1 MSDNTYFYCHVEG
14 NTDVG
19 CKRKANEDWL
29 DSFECENGLVAVVC
43 DGMGGHVG
51 GQIASH
57 VAVDAIRRFLSSK
70 YIPNPKDAI
79 VEACHAANAAILQRA
94 SEQPELTGMGS
105 TCVMLIVRDGKVYM
119 GSVGDS
125 RIYLVRSKTIRQ
137 LTKDQSY
144 VQMLVDAGQI
154 TQEQAEHHPRK
165 NEITN
170 ALGLSGMQPA
180 TVLEDP
186 INPEAGDCFVLCSD
200 GLSGMVPDREIA
212 KVVSNQMGMSQ
223 QERVNTLI
231 DKARRNGGL
240 DNITCQIVEFAVT
253 PSGSA
258 KPVGLKKRLIKYGLP
273 VVGSLVLIS
282 CLSLWAWN
290 HFRQE
295 KGEREE
301 SEHVEHMRK
310 VAKYTSPKP
319 EATIVFSN
327 TAKKVLEIEEVKDFG
342 LRFYVYNPDG
352 SVDTI
357 NKNNPLSLSTLSVYP
372 ADSLSLE
379 RKDNRCSIAFKC
391 RDYTEPDM
399 TVELKD
405 TDDSTYCYVFAVT
418 GPVKRSAPSES
429 GTSLFPPRTPEKD
442 SGEAGQVLVDITT
455 PQEGESDEGG
465 EGDKGTLLSYTIPVA
480 LSEEKTI
487 TLYSNLDGTNTQ
499 TEIYLKD
506 YAYAFKA
513 GKKTT
518 DWYELTNDGA
528 ECVIKVKGKKIPSK
542 DNFIDIPTQEEGKV
556 IRLIFQKQRQTSGTR
571 KAKRNKG

>member
-51 GQIASH
+51 GRIASH
-57 VAVDAIRRFLSSK
+57 VAVDAIRRFLSSQ

-79 VEACHAANAAILQRA
+79 VQACHAANAAILQRA

-170 ALGLSGMQPA
+170 ALGLPGMQPA

-186 INPEAGDCFVLCSD
+186 ISPEAGDCFVLCSD

-223 QERVNTLI
+223 QDRVNMLI

-273 VVGSLVLIS
+273 VVGSLVLVS

-290 HFRQE
+290 HFHQE
-295 KGEREE
+295 KVEREK
-301 SEHVEHMRK
+301 SEHVEDMEK

-319 EATIVFSN
+319 EATIVFSD
-327 TAKKVLEIEEVKDFG
+327 TAEKVLEIEEVKDLG
-342 LRFYVYNPDG
+342 LRFYVYNLDG

-357 NKNNPLSLSTLSVYP
+357 NKNEPLSLSTLSVYP
-372 ADSLSLE
+372 ADSLLWE

-391 RDYTEPDM
+391 LDYTEPDM

-405 TDDSTYCYVFAVT
+405 KDGSTYCYVFAVT
-418 GPVKRSAPSES
+418 GSVKSPAPSRS
-429 GTSLFPPRTPEKD
+429 GTLQNSSETFTKDPAQQGVQNDIMTP
-442 SGEAGQVLVDITT
+442 G
-455 PQEGESDEGG
+455 EGESGEGG
-465 EGDKGTLLSYTIPVA
+465 QGDEDILLSDIIQVA
-480 LSEEKTI
+480 SSEEKTI
-487 TLYSNLDGTNTQ
+487 TLHSNLDGTNTE

-506 YAYAFKA
+506 YAFK
-513 GKKTT
+513 GVNRKST
-518 DWYELTNDGA
+518 DWYELTNNGA
-528 ECVIKVKGKKIPSK
+528 ECVIRVKGAKIPPQ

-556 IRLIFQKQRQTSGTR
+556 IRLIFQR
-571 KAKRNKG
+571 K

>member
-1 MSDNTYFYCHVEG
+1 MSDNAYFYCHVEG

-51 GQIASH
+51 GRIASH
-57 VAVDAIRRFLSSK
+57 VAVDAIRKFLSSQ

-79 VEACHAANAAILQRA
+79 VQACHAANAAILQRA
-94 SEQPELTGMGS
+94 SEQPELTSMGS

-170 ALGLSGMQPA
+170 ALGLHGMQPA

-212 KVVSNQMGMSQ
+212 KVVGNQMGMSQ
-223 QERVNTLI
+223 QDRVNTLI

-273 VVGSLVLIS
+273 VVGSLVLVS

-290 HFRQE
+290 HFHQE
-295 KGEREE
+295 EGGKKESGHVKEMRE
-301 SEHVEHMRK
+301 
-310 VAKYTSPKP
+310 VAKYISSEP
-319 EATIVFSN
+319 EDTIVFSR
-327 TAKKVLEIEEVKDFG
+327 TAEKVLEIEEVTGFG
-342 LRFYVYNPDG
+342 LRFYVYNQDG

-379 RKDNRCSIAFKC
+379 RKDNRCSIAFRC

-405 TDDSTYCYVFAVT
+405 KDDSTYCYVFAVT
-418 GPVKRSAPSES
+418 GPIKRSVPSGS
-429 GTSLFPPRTPEKD
+429 GTALFSPRTLGKNPD
-442 SGEAGQVLVDITT
+442 EAGRVLVDITT
-455 PQEGESDEGG
+455 PKEDESDEGG
-465 EGDKGTLLSYTIPVA
+465 QSDKDTPLSYTIPVA
-480 LSEEKTI
+480 SSEVKTI

-518 DWYELTNDGA
+518 VWYELTNDGA
-528 ECVIKVKGKKIPSK
+528 KCVIKIKGGKIPPK

-556 IRLIFQKQRQTSGTR
+556 IRLIFQR
-571 KAKRNKG
+571 K

>member
-57 VAVDAIRRFLSSK
+57 VAVDAIRKFLSSQ

-79 VEACHAANAAILQRA
+79 VQACHAANAAILQRA

-223 QERVNTLI
+223 QDRVNTLI

-253 PSGSA
+253 PSGNA

-290 HFRQE
+290 HFHQE
-295 KGEREE
+295 KGEREK
-301 SEHVEHMRK
+301 SEHVEDMEK
-310 VAKYTSPKP
+310 VAKYTSPEP
-319 EATIVFSN
+319 EATIVFSH
-327 TAKKVLEIEEVKDFG
+327 TAGKVLEIEEVKDLG
-342 LRFYVYNPDG
+342 LRFYVYNQDG

-357 NKNNPLSLSTLSVYP
+357 NKNDPLSLSTLSVYP
-372 ADSLSLE
+372 PDSLSLE

-405 TDDSTYCYVFAVT
+405 KDDNTYCYVFAVT
-418 GPVKRSAPSES
+418 GSVKHSASSGS
-429 GTSLFPPRTPEKD
+429 GTSQNSSETFTKD
-442 SGEAGQVLVDITT
+442 PAQQGVQEDKMTSG
-455 PQEGESDEGG
+455 EGESDEGG
-465 EGDKGTLLSYTIPVA
+465 QGDKVIPLSYTIPVA
-480 LSEEKTI
+480 PSEEKTI
-487 TLYSNLDGTNTQ
+487 TLYSNLDGTNTE

-513 GKKTT
+513 GEKTT
-518 DWYELTNDGA
+518 VWYKLTNDGA
-528 ECVIKVKGKKIPSK
+528 KCVIKVNGTRIPSK
-542 DNFIDIPTQEEGKV
+542 DSFIDIPTREEGKV
-556 IRLIFQKQRQTSGTR
+556 IRLIFQR
-571 KAKRNKG
+571 K

>member
-51 GQIASH
+51 GRIASH
-57 VAVDAIRRFLSSK
+57 VAVDAIRKFLSSQ

-79 VEACHAANAAILQRA
+79 VQACHAANAAILQRA

-212 KVVSNQMGMSQ
+212 KVVGNQMGMSQ

-273 VVGSLVLIS
+273 VVGSLVLVS

-290 HFRQE
+290 HFHQE
-295 KGEREE
+295 KVEREK
-301 SEHVEHMRK
+301 SEHVEDMEK

-319 EATIVFSN
+319 EATIVFSD
-327 TAKKVLEIEEVKDFG
+327 TAEKVLEIEEVKDLG
-342 LRFYVYNPDG
+342 LRFYVYNQDG

-357 NKNNPLSLSTLSVYP
+357 NKNDPLSLSTLSVYP
-372 ADSLSLE
+372 PDSLSLE

-405 TDDSTYCYVFAVT
+405 KDGSTYCYVFAVT
-418 GPVKRSAPSES
+418 GSVKSPAPSGS
-429 GTSLFPPRTPEKD
+429 GTLQNSSETFTKDPAQQGVQEDKMTP
-442 SGEAGQVLVDITT
+442 G
-455 PQEGESDEGG
+455 EGESGEGG
-465 EGDKGTLLSYTIPVA
+465 QGDEDIPLSYTIPVA
-480 LSEEKTI
+480 SSEEKTI
-487 TLYSNLDGTNTQ
+487 TLYSKDGTNSE

-506 YAYAFKA
+506 YAFK
-513 GKKTT
+513 GVNRKST
-518 DWYELTNDGA
+518 DWYELTNNGA
-528 ECVIKVKGKKIPSK
+528 ECVIRVKGAKIPK
-542 DNFIDIPTQEEGKV
+542 KNNHINIPTQEDKE
-556 IRLIFQKQRQTSGTR
+556 IHLIFQK
-571 KAKRNKG
+571 KKK